1 MTSILKFFILILVL
15 VTASAASFLLIFHQG
30 LVGGLVIASLFLLV
44 CLILFILS
52 VYGVVTKRLEFMGF
66 RTVGEHIGLMIFSIS
81 LSTVVGFVAIANS
94 FVEYTVGD
102 NNLAYA
108 EKSRLFASSI
118 FQVPSQKELKK
129 TVENGVTYFY
139 SENQEQ
145 HIEKIDRLLQEEKQA
160 FHAFFGIEDDSG
172 LSIEFHS
179 SYESLESS
187 SGMEGIAGYY
197 NSGNRTIHMIPD
209 DEIWELI
216 LLHEYTHYQSHLFAE
231 ENNLGI
237 QRIPSWFEEGLAD
250 FLAEDNSYWYDL
262 ESVELINFRSLDIYT
277 EFEQASTDSYDPYA
291 QSFLAVQSLVM
302 DHGTEFIPDLLKSR
316 NTSEFYRKLEA
327 LTGME
332 LKEFQ
337 KTFLK
342 GMLEEQK
349 MRNAKLDQAYNAI
362 DTKQF
367 DKAEQILKG
376 LQRSGNKFEVDEA
389 YWLLTDVYLEQ
400 GQYEKTIASLE
411 EKISKGEEEFQIDD
425 LLLLAE
431 VQLII
436 DPAKSLEHVKT
447 AKALND
453 ESGGYYDP
461 VEIGMLEEAYQ
472 KINSAHPLDGYQMM
486 FEQELLWNPFVLED
500 LDKKLAKE
508 YPGEF

>member
-1 MTSILKFFILILVL
+1 MNSTMKFFTLILVL
-15 VTASAASFLLIFHQG
+15 VASSVASFLLIFDQG

-52 VYGVVTKRLEFMGF
+52 VYGVVTNRLEFIGF
-66 RTVGEHIGLMIFSIS
+66 RTIPEHIGLMIFSIV
-81 LSTVVGFVAIANS
+81 LSTVVGSVAVANS

-102 NNLAYA
+102 NNLAYT

-129 TVENGVTYFY
+129 TEKNGVTYFY
-139 SENQEQ
+139 SEDQEQ
-145 HIEKIDRLLQEEKQA
+145 QIEKIDRLLQEEKQG
-160 FHAFFGIEDDSG
+160 FHSFFGIEDDSG

-197 NSGNRTIHMIPD
+197 NSGNRTIHLMPE

-216 LLHEYTHYQSHLFAE
+216 LLHEYTHYQSHLYAE

-262 ESVELINFRSLDIYT
+262 QSVELIDFRSLDIYT
-277 EFEQASTDSYDPYA
+277 EFEEASTESYDPYA

-302 DHGTEFIPDLLKSR
+302 DHGTDFIPDLLASR

-332 LKEFQ
+332 LAEFQ
-337 KTFLK
+337 KTFLQD
-342 GMLEEQK
+342 MLEEQK

-362 DTKQF
+362 DAKQF
-367 DKAEQILKG
+367 DKAEQILKD
-376 LQRSGNKFEVDEA
+376 LQKSGNKFEVDEA
-389 YWLLTDVYLEQ
+389 YWMLTDIYLEQ
-400 GQYEKTIASLE
+400 GLYAKAIASLE

-431 VQLII
+431 VQLIM
-436 DPAKSLEHVKT
+436 DPAKSLEQLKQ
-447 AKALND
+447 AKALNE
-453 ESGGYYDP
+453 ESGDYYDP
-461 VEIGMLEEAYQ
+461 MELELLEQAYQ
-472 KINSAHPLDGYQMM
+472 KINSPSPLSGYKMIV
-486 FEQELLWNPFVLED
+486 EQELVWNPYVMED
-500 LDKKLAKE
+500 LNEKLAKE
-508 YPGEF
+508 YPGKF